1 MERLKKCP
9 FCGGKN
15 IGVWERKTYSFFP
28 PLYAVHCYDCHY
40 GLQELSTKEKAIA
53 AWNTRKPMERI
64 VERVHGYFVSEINAL
79 PTDEIPHDILR
90 HNKQI
95 CKIVKEEMQ

>member
-1 MERLKKCP
+1 MGQAKKCP
-9 FCGGKN
+9 FCGDRL
-15 IGVWERKTYSFFP
+15 ITRERKDIFYHTKNGC
-28 PLYAVHCYDCHY
+28 L
-40 GLQELSTKEKAIA
+40 LQGSILMQDQLEL
-53 AWNTRKPMERI
+53 WNTRKPMERI

-95 CKIVKEEMQ
+95 CKIVKEEFLE